1 MTRSKIPQ
9 KAGKLLILVVLLL
22 AVLQTVWFGVS
33 APVFAQSVH
42 GESVQDESVDTTWV
56 RRYNG
61 SGNGSDEAYALA
73 VDGSRN
79 VYVTGGS
86 FGSGTLFDY
95 VTIKYYPHG
104 DTAWVRRYN
113 GPENNGDIASAIAV
127 DDSGNVYVTGKS
139 YDNES
144 NYDYATMKYYP
155 DGETAWVR
163 RYDGPGNSDDEALAV
178 AVDDFGNVYV
188 TGESW
193 GSEFYYDY
201 ATMKYY
207 SNGDT
212 VWVRRYNGP
221 GNGGDI
227 ASALAVDDSGNVYVT
242 GKSYGGESN
251 YDYAT
256 MKYYPNGE
264 TAWVRVYNGPENSD
278 DEANAL
284 AVDGFGNVYVTG
296 GSFDSEV
303 NWDYVTI
310 KYYPNGDTAWVRRFN
325 GPANGEDKAY
335 AIALDPLNN
344 VYVTGYS
351 DSTGS
356 YQDYATIKYDSSG
369 NVVWVKRYNG
379 PPGNGSDL
387 ACAIAVD
394 DSNNAYVTGM
404 SGGGATG
411 IDYATIKYDSLS
423 SPSWVK
429 RYDGPANGYDRAY
442 DIAVDDSGNVYVTG
456 LSAGISTDLDYAT
469 IKYVQFLC
477 GDVNK
482 DGVVN
487 SADVVYLINYLF
499 IGGPAPNPIQAGDVN
514 RDGAVNSADV
524 VYLINYLFVGGPSPC
539 G

>member
-1 MTRSKIPQ
+1 MIRKVF
-9 KAGKLLILVVLLL
+9 ILVILLL
-22 AVLQTVWFGVS
+22 VS
-33 APVFAQSVH
+33 APVFAQSV
-42 GESVQDESVDTTWV
+42 DTSWV

-95 VTIKYYPHG
+95 VTIKYYPNG
-104 DTAWVRRYN
+104 ETAWVRRYN
-113 GPENNGDIASAIAV
+113 GPENNGDIASAVAV
-127 DDSGNVYVTGKS
+127 DGSGNVYVTGKS
-139 YDNES
+139 YDSGS

-155 DGETAWVR
+155 NGDTAWVR
-163 RYDGPGNSDDEALAV
+163 RYDGPGNNDDEANAV
-178 AVDDFGNVYV
+178 AVDGSGNVYV

-193 GSEFYYDY
+193 GTEFYYDY

-212 VWVRRYNGP
+212 AWVRRYNGP

-227 ASALAVDDSGNVYVT
+227 ASAMAVDDSGNVYVT
-242 GKSYGGESN
+242 GKSYGSGSN

-264 TAWVRVYNGPENSD
+264 TAWVRVYNGPGNSD

-310 KYYPNGDTAWVRRFN
+310 KYYPNGDTAWVSRFN

-335 AIALDPLNN
+335 AIALDRLNN

-356 YQDYATIKYDSSG
+356 YQDYATIKYDFSG

-379 PPGNGSDL
+379 PPGNGTDL

-394 DSNNAYVTGM
+394 GSDNAYVTGM
-404 SGGGATG
+404 SGGGATNF
-411 IDYATIKYDSLS
+411 DYATIKYDSLGNQ
-423 SPSWVK
+423 SWVK
-429 RYDGPANGYDRAY
+429 RYDGLANGYEEAY

-477 GDVNK
+477 GDVNR

-487 SADVVYLINYLF
+487 SADIAYLINYLF
-499 IGGPAPNPIQAGDVN
+499 IGGPAPIPILQAGDVN
-514 RDGAVNSADV
+514 RDGVVNGADV
-524 VYLINYLFVGGPSPC
+524 AYLINYLFIGGPAPC
-539 G
+539 Q